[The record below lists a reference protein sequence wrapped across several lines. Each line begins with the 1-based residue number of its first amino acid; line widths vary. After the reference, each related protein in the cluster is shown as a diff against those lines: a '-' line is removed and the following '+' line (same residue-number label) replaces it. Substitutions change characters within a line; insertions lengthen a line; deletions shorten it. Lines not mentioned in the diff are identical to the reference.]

1 MTEQQLIQ
9 STLRD
14 ALARAAD
21 LRLAMMFGSVAR
33 GEARA
38 NSDVDV
44 AVLADH
50 TLSADERIRLVES
63 IAQATGRAVDLVDL
77 TTAGPPLLGEILR
90 DGIRL
95 LGSPAELAALATRA
109 ALDAADFL
117 PLVQRMLK
125 QRRLAWTA

>member
-1 MTEQQLIQ
+1 MTDPQPIQ

-21 LRLAMMFGSVAR
+21 LRLAMIFGSVAR

-38 NSDVDV
+38 NSDIDV

-50 TLSADERIRLVES
+50 TLSADERIRLIES
-63 IAQATGRAVDLVDL
+63 IAQTTGRAVDLVDL

-95 LGSPAELAALATRA
+95 LGSPADLAALATRA

-117 PLVQRMLK
+117 PLVQRVLK

>member
-1 MTEQQLIQ
+1 MTNSTPIQ

-14 ALARAAD
+14 ALAHAAD

-38 NSDVDV
+38 NSDIDV

-50 TLSADERIRLVES
+50 TLNAHERIRLIES

-90 DGIRL
+90 DGIQL
-95 LGSPAELAALATRA
+95 LGCPAELAKLATRA

-117 PLVQRMLK
+117 PLVQRVLK
-125 QRRLAWTA
+125 HRRLAWTA

>member
-1 MTEQQLIQ
+1 MTDPQPIQ

-38 NSDVDV
+38 NSDIDV

-50 TLSADERIRLVES
+50 TLSADERIRLIES
-63 IAQATGRAVDLVDL
+63 IAQTTGRAVDLVDL

-95 LGSPAELAALATRA
+95 LGSPADLAALATRA

-117 PLVQRMLK
+117 PLVQRVLK

>member
-1 MTEQQLIQ
+1 MTRTQAAQ
-9 STLRD
+9 SPLHD
-14 ALARAAD
+14 ALARAG
-21 LRLAMMFGSVAR
+21 LRLALVFGSVAR

-38 NSDVDV
+38 DSDIDV

-50 TLSADERIRLVES
+50 ALSADERIRLIAD

-77 TTAGPPLLGEILR
+77 ATAGQPLLGEILR
-90 DGIRL
+90 DGHRL
-95 LGSPAELAALATRA
+95 VGSADQLADLATRA

-117 PLVQRMLK
+117 PLVQRALK

>member
-1 MTEQQLIQ
+1 MTDSQLIQ
-9 STLRD
+9 SRLRD
-14 ALARAAD
+14 ALACVAN

-50 TLSADERIRLVES
+50 TLSADERIRLVDS

-117 PLVQRMLK
+117 PLVQRMLN